1 MAPPTDKPRLR
12 DLGPEAVAAEA
23 SSLLVRHLW
32 RIAFALAPAL
42 DQGAFAG
49 LDGPALARSTDIGLT
64 VQQLTAYARDGV
76 LGDWPDEGCAVSAV
90 QSVCEVLYS
99 QAGVV
104 GTFGVGELVDDADP
118 ETVLGLVVVAAMARA
133 GLARSEALTAREL
146 AALASCSAD
155 HVRLV
160 ARQGGLRRGKGG
172 SYSATACRRWLA
184 GREVPGF

>member
-12 DLGPEAVAAEA
+12 DLDPEVVATEA
-23 SSLLVRHLW
+23 CDLLVRQLG
-32 RIAFALAPAL
+32 RVAFALAPAI
-42 DQGAFAG
+42 DQGALAG
-49 LDGPALARSTDIGLT
+49 LDGPALARSTDIGIM
-64 VQQLTAYARDGV
+64 VQQLTVYARDGAM
-76 LGDWPDEGCAVSAV
+76 GDWPDNGCAVDAV

-104 GTFGVGELVDDADP
+104 GTFGVGELADEADP

-133 GLARSEALTAREL
+133 GLARGEALTAREL

-160 ARQGGLRRGKGG
+160 ARQGGLRRGKNRQ
-172 SYSATACRRWLA
+172 YSAPVCRTWLA